1 MKTSNLN
8 FASIFILAI
17 FSMVIIY
24 GCSKTSVTPAASKLA
39 ANNAN
44 TTTSTKTDTI
54 PVTPVK
60 TTYSTV
66 PLTGDQIT
74 LVPHYYKSQTADSSY
89 LYFIAQTHNYYCGI
103 STIDYTANIDASGNY
118 AVNFID
124 VSQPSPCTIGQLPLG
139 QAINFNHSSPNTI
152 PNGTFPLSVTL
163 NGTTYSGS
171 IAATATTITFTWNY
185 TAGVL
190 IAPNQVSR

>member
-8 FASIFILAI
+8 FASIFISAI

-39 ANNAN
+39 SNNAN
-44 TTTSTKTDTI
+44 TTTNTKSDTI
-54 PVTPVK
+54 PVTPTK
-60 TTYSTV
+60 TTYNTV

-74 LVPHYYKSQTADSSY
+74 LVPYYYKSQTADSSY
-89 LYFIAQTHNYYCGI
+89 LYFIAQTHNYYCGT
-103 STIDYTANIDASGNY
+103 STIEYTANIDANSNFV
-118 AVNFID
+118 VNFTD

-139 QAINFNHSSPNTI
+139 QAINFNHSLPNTL
-152 PNGTFPLSVTL
+152 PNGSFPLSVTL
-163 NGTTYSGS
+163 NGTTYNGS
-171 IAATATTITFTWNY
+171 ITATSTTITFTWNY

-190 IAPNQVSR
+190 ISPNQISR

>member
-8 FASIFILAI
+8 VASSFVLAI
-17 FSMVIIY
+17 FSLFIVCS
-24 GCSKTSVTPAASKLA
+24 CSKTSVTPGAGKLA
-39 ANNAN
+39 TNNAN
-44 TTTSTKTDTI
+44 ATTNTKSDTI
-54 PVTPVK
+54 PVTPTK

-74 LVPHYYKSQTADSSY
+74 LVPYYYKSQTADSSY
-89 LYFIAQTHNYYCGI
+89 LYFIAQTHNYYCGT
-103 STIDYTANIDASGNY
+103 STIDYTANIDANSHY
-118 AVNFID
+118 AVSFID

-139 QAINFNHSSPNTI
+139 QAINFNHSAPNTI

-163 NGTTYSGS
+163 NGTTYNGS
-171 IAATATTITFTWNY
+171 IVATSASIAFTWSY

-190 IAPNQVSR
+190 IAPNQISR